1 MGREQLVF
9 YASIYLLCL
18 NKNKTAKMVY
28 YENCCFCFKS
38 KTGAK
43 IIAILGLV
51 FAGLAILA
59 NIIGLLVHSGL
70 GWVGTIGGSIAI
82 QIGVFNFVGFF
93 VFYALVTLCQIGYLA
108 IFAMLF
114 HGVKNEKHGFL
125 VPFLVFHMIS
135 LVIYTIWTGL
145 AIINGI
151 RILAALR
158 VFAWKILGYWIIE
171 LLSLA
176 FGYYVWDV
184 VRSVYRDIKQSAEA
198 PAVVMPMDQY
208 GQKTV

>member
-1 MGREQLVF
+1 MENARETSPTHAKCFIALGRLLLRNNSWRSAREQLVF

-18 NKNKTAKMVY
+18 DQNKTAKMVY

-51 FAGLAILA
+51 FGSLSILG
-59 NIIGLLVHSGL
+59 NIIGLFVHSWAWL
-70 GWVGTIGGSIAI
+70 GIIGGPIAL
-82 QIGVFNFVGFF
+82 QIGVLNVHVFIL
-93 VFYALVTLCQIGYLA
+93 FYALVTLCEIGYLA

-135 LVIYTIWTGL
+135 LVVSY
-145 AIINGI
+145 
-151 RILAALR
+151 
-158 VFAWKILGYWIIE
+158 FK
-171 LLSLA
+171 LLI
-176 FGYYVWDV
+176 F
-184 VRSVYRDIKQSAEA
+184 
-198 PAVVMPMDQY
+198 
-208 GQKTV
+208 

>member
-1 MGREQLVF
+1 
-9 YASIYLLCL
+9 
-18 NKNKTAKMVY
+18 MVY

-51 FAGLAILA
+51 FGSLSILG
-59 NIIGLLVHSGL
+59 NIIGLFVHSWAWL
-70 GWVGTIGGSIAI
+70 GIIGGPIAL
-82 QIGVFNFVGFF
+82 QIGVLNVHVFIL
-93 VFYALVTLCQIGYLA
+93 FYALVTLCEIGYLA

>member
-1 MGREQLVF
+1 MGVF

-18 NKNKTAKMVY
+18 DQNKTAKMVY

-51 FAGLAILA
+51 FGSLSILG
-59 NIIGLLVHSGL
+59 NIIGLFVHSWAWL
-70 GWVGTIGGSIAI
+70 GIIGGPIAL
-82 QIGVFNFVGFF
+82 QIGVLNVHVFIL
-93 VFYALVTLCQIGYLA
+93 FYALVTLCEIGYLA

>member
-1 MGREQLVF
+1 
-9 YASIYLLCL
+9 
-18 NKNKTAKMVY
+18 MVY

-51 FAGLAILA
+51 FACLAILA

-108 IFAMLF
+108 IFALLF

-158 VFAWKILGYWIIE
+158 VFSWKILGYWIIE

-184 VRSVYRDIKQSAEA
+184 VRSVYRDITQSAEA

>member
-1 MGREQLVF
+1 
-9 YASIYLLCL
+9 
-18 NKNKTAKMVY
+18 MVY

-51 FAGLAILA
+51 FACLAILA

-108 IFAMLF
+108 IFALLF
-114 HGVKNEKHGFL
+114 HGVKKERHGLL

-135 LVIYTIWTGL
+135 LVVSY
-145 AIINGI
+145 
-151 RILAALR
+151 
-158 VFAWKILGYWIIE
+158 FK
-171 LLSLA
+171 LL
-176 FGYYVWDV
+176 
-184 VRSVYRDIKQSAEA
+184 
-198 PAVVMPMDQY
+198 
-208 GQKTV
+208 